1 MNIEKDIL
9 IEEILNNNPYRIVVS
24 NPRSKTATNYK
35 KVVIQ
40 KKVIGKN
47 EIYQIENYT
56 QTQVFHK
63 NIEDSELKSEL
74 TGLLDGEYKQ
84 VNAFFEG
91 EEFDI
96 KLNKDSKCYLKKN
109 VSAVKIQPISNNRVK
124 NYILKEG
131 DNIPVFVE
139 LGIFTSEYKIV
150 NSMYDKFKQIN
161 RFAEIVDD
169 VLKTYNKE
177 SINII
182 DFGCGKSYL
191 TFVLYYYLVE
201 IKKINANIIGLDL
214 KADVIRKC
222 NELAKKFG
230 YEGLRFEVGNINGY
244 KAPFDVNMVVT
255 LHACDTATDFA
266 LFNAINWNADIILSV
281 PCCQHE
287 LNKQIESEEL
297 SGLLKFGI
305 LKERCA
311 ALVTDAIRGCL
322 LEYKGYKTD
331 IMEFIDIAH
340 SPKNLLIRARKA
352 NISKEKKISSYN
364 EAVSMT
370 KEFGCD
376 QMLLNMLNEQDK

>member
-364 EAVSMT
+364 EALSMT
-370 KEFGCD
+370 KEFGCN
-376 QMLLNMLNEQDK
+376 QMLLSMLNEQDK

>member
-63 NIEDSELKSEL
+63 NIENSELKSEL

-364 EAVSMT
+364 EALSMT
-370 KEFGCD
+370 KEFGCN
-376 QMLLNMLNEQDK
+376 QMLFSMLNEQDK

>member
-139 LGIFTSEYKIV
+139 LGIFTSEYRIV

-182 DFGCGKSYL
+182 DFCCGKSYL

-201 IKKINANIIGLDL
+201 IKKIDANIIGLDL

-370 KEFGCD
+370 KEFGCN

>member
-287 LNKQIESEEL
+287 LNKQIESDEL